1 MDSEVFVAASF
12 VWVGLIV
19 SHHKTSDTLRLAL
32 YQLINVNWQ
41 NYEQEIMPQS
51 QIIIL
56 LHSIILQDYY
66 NMPESLVPDE
76 VSKNPIISMR
86 QPGPSLAYG
95 T

>member
-1 MDSEVFVAASF
+1 MLIKMDSEVFVAASF

-51 QIIIL
+51 QLTIVLLSALSSNWSIKRIL
-56 LHSIILQDYY
+56 RMYS
-66 NMPESLVPDE
+66 
-76 VSKNPIISMR
+76 
-86 QPGPSLAYG
+86 
-95 T
+95 

>member
-41 NYEQEIMPQS
+41 NYEQGIMPQRQLALVYTVLRQVYHPLPQEH
-51 QIIIL
+51 QI
-56 LHSIILQDYY
+56 
-66 NMPESLVPDE
+66 N
-76 VSKNPIISMR
+76 
-86 QPGPSLAYG
+86 
-95 T
+95 